1 LRYHHANLEPI
12 ESGKNE
18 WATMNVLET
27 ERLSLRRLEEGD
39 AEFILGLLNQP
50 SFLRFIGDK
59 GVRTL
64 ADARKYILQGPI
76 ASYEQFGFGLYLVE
90 LKEMRV
96 PIGMCG
102 LLKRE
107 SLEDVDI
114 GFAFLPQF
122 WGQGYALE
130 SASSVMAFAKNVV
143 GLKRVVAITNP
154 DNDASIKV
162 LERIGMQFERMTK
175 LSDEGME
182 LRLFGTV

>member
-1 LRYHHANLEPI
+1 
-12 ESGKNE
+12 
-18 WATMNVLET
+18 MNVLET

>member
-1 LRYHHANLEPI
+1 
-12 ESGKNE
+12 
-18 WATMNVLET
+18 
-27 ERLSLRRLEEGD
+27 
-39 AEFILGLLNQP
+39 
-50 SFLRFIGDK
+50 
-59 GVRTL
+59 
-64 ADARKYILQGPI
+64 
-76 ASYEQFGFGLYLVE
+76 
-90 LKEMRV
+90 
-96 PIGMCG
+96 MCG